1 LKECGLPNAILT
13 EDDGPLRR
21 AVAMGEVQRLLPIEA
36 TNAGHAEAGE
46 VDRAEAPMCFVLFVD
61 AVHALAS

>member
-1 LKECGLPNAILT
+1 
-13 EDDGPLRR
+13 
-21 AVAMGEVQRLLPIEA
+21 MGEVQRLLPIEA